1 MGFYFRTIYRW
12 QVHKLQV
19 MSAPASK
26 QQLKQAVILLWFV
39 MTALLLTKPPK
50 LPKSC
55 PILTKSVSKPCA
67 DKSLFGRAT
76 LNRHVSSLTIGTKQR
91 EISYRPFLPIKRK
104 HLLSQKTQPLID
116 NSFNQSSFIPV
127 FFDVIKNRTLN
138 IRCGLFNINTSYR

>member
-1 MGFYFRTIYRW
+1 MGFYFLTIYRW
-12 QVHKLQV
+12 LVRKLPV

-39 MTALLLTKPPK
+39 MTALLLTKRPK

-55 PILTKSVSKPCA
+55 PILTKNVLKLCA
-67 DKSLFGRAT
+67 DKYLFGRAT
-76 LNRHVSSLTIGTKQR
+76 LNQRASSLLIGTKQR
-91 EISYRPFLPIKRK
+91 KISYRPFLPIKRK

-127 FFDVIKNRTLN
+127 FFDV
-138 IRCGLFNINTSYR
+138 